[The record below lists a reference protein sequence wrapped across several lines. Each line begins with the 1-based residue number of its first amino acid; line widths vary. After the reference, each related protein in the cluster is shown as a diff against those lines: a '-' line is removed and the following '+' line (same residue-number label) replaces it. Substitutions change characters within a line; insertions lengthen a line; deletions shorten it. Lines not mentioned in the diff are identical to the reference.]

1 VNKRDEDKS
10 KEHTS
15 VHKLIPKCIL
25 TVIIV
30 PTVKVKSVCGW
41 VMTVMDIRYFSIYF
55 LISFLFIY
63 KVENSTR
70 YLSKFLLRIYLDFP
84 ELFLLS
90 NDSISR
96 TMIVLTWTQA
106 FVFPTMPYSVIT
118 IVAMLTYQ
126 SVGGCVYRSAW
137 ECLTICFFII
147 SYSNI
152 VINTQTFRYLVGYL
166 PVKSTIELLA
176 N

>member
-1 VNKRDEDKS
+1 MLLLWIS
-10 KEHTS
+10 
-15 VHKLIPKCIL
+15 
-25 TVIIV
+25 
-30 PTVKVKSVCGW
+30 
-41 VMTVMDIRYFSIYF
+41 DISQYLFWFFFFFS
-55 LISFLFIY
+55 Y
-63 KVENSTR
+63 KVENSMR

-84 ELFLLS
+84 QCYLLS

-96 TMIVLTWTQA
+96 TMIVLTWTWA

-118 IVAMLTYQ
+118 IMAMLTYQ
-126 SVGGCVYRSAW
+126 SACGCVCQSVRES
-137 ECLTICFFII
+137 LTICFFII

-166 PVKSTIELLA
+166 PVKSTKELLE